1 MAEVFLLLV
10 FALLIALAALWS
22 SERQKRKELENHQ
35 GLPPIGSIADRRLWD
50 DVNDAIRA
58 TSRDKVTKVI
68 GDLRNGDDL
77 DTLTPAEKDLV
88 TEMRTQLS
96 GVAPEAISDQW
107 RVLTRAARNLKSLSG
122 DMDVADIVKGALPDE
137 RDRERLKP
145 VIEKGLM
152 VERKG
157 EHDWPPII
165 NLSEAK
171 GYSFETLKA
180 ELTPDFENKLK

>member
-1 MAEVFLLLV
+1 MTQVETVTRDARSYRQGLVLGLTMAEVFLLLV

-77 DTLTPAEKDLV
+77 DTLT
-88 TEMRTQLS
+88 
-96 GVAPEAISDQW
+96 
-107 RVLTRAARNLKSLSG
+107 
-122 DMDVADIVKGALPDE
+122 
-137 RDRERLKP
+137 
-145 VIEKGLM
+145 
-152 VERKG
+152 
-157 EHDWPPII
+157 
-165 NLSEAK
+165 
-171 GYSFETLKA
+171 
-180 ELTPDFENKLK
+180 